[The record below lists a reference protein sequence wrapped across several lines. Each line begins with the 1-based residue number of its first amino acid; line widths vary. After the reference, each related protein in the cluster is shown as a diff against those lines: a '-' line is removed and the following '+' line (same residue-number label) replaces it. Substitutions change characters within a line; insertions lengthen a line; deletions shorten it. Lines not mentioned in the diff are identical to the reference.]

1 MSPLSIKLGRDLWR
15 IKGQAV
21 AIALVVA
28 VGVLLQVMQT
38 GLVRSLDETRRA
50 YYERYRLAEV
60 FAPVTRAPVHAA
72 VDLRKIDGV
81 AAVETRVAGA
91 AMVDLPGAAVPVR
104 AQVASLPAQGAP
116 RLNDVLLTDGRALSG
131 ERPDEIL
138 LLQSFARAHGLKPG
152 DRISATMN
160 GARHDFTVSG
170 LAVSP
175 EFIYTTAPGELVP
188 DDRRFAVLWMTRT
201 ALEAAFD
208 MDGAFNEA
216 LLSLS
221 RGTEPDAVMA
231 EVDRL
236 LDRYGGTGAY
246 HLDDLPSN
254 KFVVEEISGIKRTSK
269 TVPPVFM
276 AVAAF
281 LLYIVISRLV
291 DAERKEI
298 GLMKAFGY
306 TSWEV
311 GVHYLKMVLVIAVG
325 GAVLGSVL
333 GVLAGRWSVNVYMLY
348 YKFPF
353 LVFRLDPPSF
363 AIGFGVSVL
372 AASAGGLLVLR
383 RVFALTPAVAMRAA
397 APADYSRA
405 RPLGGWL
412 GRVLDQPTR
421 MVLRRLTRQPLRMGG
436 AIAGVGA
443 ATALGAAMASL
454 LAAYDAMVET
464 SFGVIDR
471 SDVTVTF
478 THPIAEQ
485 SRYDLASIPGV
496 IEVEPI
502 RIVSAVLRNGRHS
515 YRGAVNG
522 MAEAPRLYRAV
533 DADMTDI
540 PIRRDGIIL
549 STGLARELEIEAGD
563 RLILDVREGRRPIV
577 EVPVSGVSES
587 LIGSPAYMEIGALN
601 RLLKEPLRISGAFLR
616 VDPAQGDSVYRI
628 LKDRPMVAGVALK
641 SESRAALRKMMDQGA
656 GAMRYV
662 MAVIAGV
669 ITFGVIYNAARVAQA
684 ERERDLAGLRVLGF
698 TRGEVAFVLLG
709 ELAAVVVLAMPLGAL
724 GGYWLNLA
732 ISAGFSTDLYQI
744 PASFGL
750 TGFGQAM
757 IVVLIAALL
766 SGWLVKRDIDRTDLI
781 LALKNRE

>member
-81 AAVETRVAGA
+81 AAVETRVVGA

-616 VDPAQGDSVYRI
+616 VDPAQGDSVYRN

>member
-1 MSPLSIKLGRDLWR
+1 MSALSLKLGRDLWR

-60 FAPVTRAPVHAA
+60 FAPVTRAPVLAA
-72 VDLRKIDGV
+72 AELRKIAGV
-81 AAVETRVAGA
+81 AAVETRVVGA
-91 AMVDLPGAAVPVR
+91 ALVDLPGAVVPVR
-104 AQVASLPAQGAP
+104 AQVTSLPGLGAP
-116 RLNDVLLTDGRALSG
+116 RLNDVLLTDGRGLSR

-138 LLQSFARAHGLKPG
+138 LLQSFARAHDLSPG

-160 GARHDFTVSG
+160 GARHEFTISG

-188 DDRRFAVLWMTRT
+188 DDSRFAVLWMTRT

-221 RGTEPDAVMA
+221 RGTQPDAVMA
-231 EVDRL
+231 ELDRL

-246 HLDDLPSN
+246 ALDDLPSN
-254 KFVVEEISGIKRTSK
+254 KFVVEEIAGLKRTSA

-311 GVHYLKMVLVIAVG
+311 GAHYLKMVLVIAVG
-325 GAVLGSVL
+325 GAALGGVLGI
-333 GVLAGRWSVNVYMLY
+333 LAGRWMVDLYMLY

-353 LVFRLDPPSF
+353 LVFRLDPSSF
-363 AIGFGVSVL
+363 ATGFGVSVL
-372 AASAGGLLVLR
+372 AASGGGLLVLR
-383 RVFALTPAVAMRAA
+383 RGFALTPAVAMRPA

-405 RPLGGWL
+405 RPLAGWL
-412 GRVLDQPTR
+412 GRVVDQPTR
-421 MVLRRLTRQPLRMGG
+421 MVLRRLVRQPVRMGG

-454 LAAYDAMVET
+454 LASYDTMVEL
-464 SFGVIDR
+464 SFGILDR

-478 THPIAEQ
+478 IHPIAEQ
-485 SRYDLASIPGV
+485 GRHDLAAIPGV

-502 RIVSAVLRNGRHS
+502 RVVSAVLRNGRHS

-522 MAEAPRLYRAV
+522 MIEAPRLYRAV

-549 STGLARELEIEAGD
+549 STGLARELDIAAGD
-563 RLILDVREGRRPIV
+563 RLVLDVREGRRPLV
-577 EVPVSGVSES
+577 EVPVSGISES

-601 RLLKEPLRISGAFLR
+601 RLLKEPQRISGAFLR

-641 SESRAALRKMMDQGA
+641 SETRAALREVLDRGA

-662 MAVIAGV
+662 MALVAGV

-709 ELAAVVVLAMPLGAL
+709 ELAVVVVLAMPLGAL

-732 ISAGFSTDLYQI
+732 VSAGFSTDLYQI

-750 TGFGQAM
+750 VGFGQAM

>member
-311 GVHYLKMVLVIAVG
+311 GAHYLKMVLVIAVG
-325 GAVLGSVL
+325 GAVLGGVL
-333 GVLAGRWSVNVYMLY
+333 GILAGRWMVDLYMLY

-353 LVFRLDPPSF
+353 LLFRLDPSSF
-363 AIGFGVSVL
+363 AIGFAVSVL

-405 RPLGGWL
+405 RPLGGWM

-421 MVLRRLTRQPLRMGG
+421 MVLRRLARQPLRMGG

-454 LAAYDAMVET
+454 LASYDTMVEM

-478 THPIAEQ
+478 IHPIAEQ
-485 SRYDLASIPGV
+485 SRHDLAAIPGV

-502 RIVSAVLRNGRHS
+502 RVVNAVLRNGRHS

-522 MAEAPRLYRAV
+522 MTVAPRLYRAV
-533 DADMTDI
+533 DADMADI
-540 PIRRDGIIL
+540 PIRADGIIL
-549 STGLARELEIEAGD
+549 STGLARALDIQAGD
-563 RLILDVREGRRPIV
+563 RLTLDVREGRRPIV
-577 EVPVSGVSES
+577 EVPVSGISES

-616 VDPAQGDSVYRI
+616 VDPVRGDEVYRI